1 MDTSRTEIL
10 TGTEGA
16 AKLAGAAVA
25 LFGLGGVG
33 GYALEALARAG
44 IGRLY
49 LFDCDVVAPSNMNR
63 QVLALEKNIGRMK
76 AEVARERVLEINGR
90 ADVIIC
96 TEHLAAE
103 NVPALL
109 PTGAGYAIDAID
121 EIAPK
126 VALIALLVRREIP
139 FVASMGAGSKL
150 SPHGITVSDI
160 SRTTH
165 CPLARAVR
173 SRLKQ
178 EGITTGVRC
187 VYSEENL
194 NARVPSEDEHPAKPF
209 TTGSI
214 SYVPGLFG
222 LTAAGVIIRDILEK
236 R

>member
-1 MDTSRTEIL
+1 MDTSRTEII
-10 TGTEGA
+10 TGKEGS

-33 GYALEALARAG
+33 GYALEALARGG

-63 QVLALEKNIGRMK
+63 QVLALEKNIGRLK
-76 AEVARERVLEINGR
+76 AEVARERVLEINDR

-96 TEHLAAE
+96 TEHLTAE
-103 NVPALL
+103 NIPALL
-109 PTGAGYAIDAID
+109 PSEAGYAIDAID
-121 EIAPK
+121 EIASK
-126 VALIALLVRREIP
+126 VALIALLVSKEIP
-139 FVASMGAGSKL
+139 FVSSMGAGSKL
-150 SPHGITVSDI
+150 SPHGITVADI
-160 SRTTH
+160 SKTTH

-173 SRLKQ
+173 SRLKK

-194 NARVPSEDEHPAKPF
+194 NARTPCEDEHSAKPF

-222 LTAAGVIIRDILEK
+222 LTAAGVIIRDIIQ